1 MTPEEL
7 VNQIEG
13 KIAEKTSGFASQNE
27 ISDLKASLEG
37 LKKDNSNEELKG
49 KMVDLEAAVNALKEA
64 PKKSTGRK
72 SVFDLVMEKA
82 SDLKNLIAQKSGVV
96 TLDVKATQV
105 PGDIDSGTDYAQQ
118 VGGTYRLPVRQPRIT
133 ELFRRIPVTTEYV
146 KYREESGVTRDAKVV
161 IACATSKH
169 DTKKT
174 WKVRTVQIAKV
185 RDFVDVCLDMLED
198 YAFVSAEINQLVTES
213 VELKV
218 EAEILLGSGDIN
230 SIDAVSSLFNVANPL
245 ADFTAAFVNPTL
257 AELTG
262 AMKAQI
268 YIFGQERNFN
278 ADTIVMNYAD
288 WVKFMHEKNADGD
301 YLLPNFVSNGSGVLN
316 GMRVI
321 TSPIVAPNELYVFD
335 STKGVILDR
344 QAPVV
349 DIAYEN
355 NDNFE
360 HEVATIKAVQR
371 LQFHVATVDEDAF
384 MKCNDIAADLALLC
398 KPYNAVCGEGDGN
411 GEGNGEPNGEG

>member
-27 ISDLKASLEG
+27 ISDLKASLES

-72 SVFDLVMEKA
+72 SVFDMIVEKA
-82 SDLKNLIAQKSGVV
+82 TDLKNLIASKSGVV
-96 TLDVKATQV
+96 TLDVKASMAPT
-105 PGDIDSGTDYAQQ
+105 DIDSGTDYAQQ
-118 VGGTYRLPVRQPRIT
+118 VGGTYRKPVRQPRIT
-133 ELFRRIPVTTEYV
+133 ELFRRIPVSTEYV
-146 KYREESGVTRDAKVV
+146 KYREENVVTRDAKVV
-161 IACATSKH
+161 IACATSTH
-169 DTKKT
+169 NTKKS

-198 YAFVSAEINQLVTES
+198 YSFVAAEVNQLVTES

-230 SIDAVSSLFNVANPL
+230 SIDAVASLFNVANPL
-245 ADFTAAFVNPTL
+245 ADFTASFVNPTL

-278 ADTIVMNYAD
+278 ADTIVMNYGD

-321 TSPIVAPNELYVFD
+321 TSPIVAPNTLYVFD

-344 QAPVV
+344 QAPMV

-371 LQFHVATVDEDAF
+371 LQFHVATVDADAF
-384 MKCNDIAADLALLC
+384 MKCDDIAAALVLLC
-398 KPYNAVCGEGDGN
+398 KPYASVCEEAPAEPPAEG
-411 GEGNGEPNGEG
+411 